1 MKKIVSTI
9 LASLTLV
16 TCTVPAFAS
25 ESDNIY
31 SEPTALCEE
40 WENVSDAHKITFERD
55 NIPENDILLLS
66 SDDPINYDDAQ
77 KVIAREHNGR
87 VTEQA
92 KQFVKSLNLAEQ
104 NCGYIEEFCLDELD
118 YYATLEDVQII
129 EYTVYTPKQRLS
141 DERSSPT
148 KDDLMYFGTHQN
160 RDFYFFYPSEAKA
173 TTNHKKQSTKSILQ
187 DWAKA
192 ILSALLSYSGG
203 GGEVVSITSTWADF
217 MSVSSLP
224 KNYIVKD
231 DAYSESYCDV
241 VVHTRGIYTELGNG
255 SYQMLTSQQFGEV
268 FPYVNFFPLDR
279 PAYPGCITKDYGFQG
294 IVTSPRYNAGTKA
307 LCREAWDMFYGTLT
321 FPDKLTLSSL
331 KMYWK

>member
-148 KDDLMYFGTHQN
+148 KDDLMN
-160 RDFYFFYPSEAKA
+160 
-173 TTNHKKQSTKSILQ
+173 SIDL
-187 DWAKA
+187 
-192 ILSALLSYSGG
+192 
-203 GGEVVSITSTWADF
+203 
-217 MSVSSLP
+217 
-224 KNYIVKD
+224 
-231 DAYSESYCDV
+231 
-241 VVHTRGIYTELGNG
+241 
-255 SYQMLTSQQFGEV
+255 
-268 FPYVNFFPLDR
+268 
-279 PAYPGCITKDYGFQG
+279 
-294 IVTSPRYNAGTKA
+294 
-307 LCREAWDMFYGTLT
+307 
-321 FPDKLTLSSL
+321 
-331 KMYWK
+331 